1 MKFSL
6 KGKKTESK
14 EEVYDSSKPF
24 APRIPVVNLIP
35 TALVLK
41 YQKLALLKK
50 IELILLGIILLF
62 AALWGANFAFAG
74 IQTVTTGAVTNEIN
88 SLQGKVAEVEPYQKY
103 LEGIELT
110 RSNMSKVFAKN
121 IDMGKVMDSIV
132 AAGNTNSITLSNIK
146 ITEAT
151 TTTEQ
156 NTCVNSNPFDN
167 VAQVGCINLSGSANN
182 QAEIIA
188 FFDALGKTEGL
199 TNAFITSMGSGSNTV
214 IFSGSISMTDKIYIQ
229 RFGYLTEKID
239 SILKGGGIGIA
250 SANSTATKATATPT
264 ATPTPSAS
272 KSSTATP
279 GPTATANAAVDTRFG
294 TCKEAIAAGFGPY
307 TKGTDP
313 EYEWYQAEDV
323 TNSGKVCI
331 A

>member
-6 KGKKTESK
+6 KGKKAETKDEA
-14 EEVYDSSKPF
+14 YDSSKPF

-35 TALVLK
+35 AALVLK
-41 YQKLALLKK
+41 YQKLELIKK
-50 IELILLGIILLF
+50 TELILLGIVLLF

-88 SLQGKVAEVEPYQKY
+88 GLQGQVAKVEPYQKY

-110 RSNMSKVFAKN
+110 RSNMGKVFKSN
-121 IDMGKVMDSIV
+121 IDMGKVMDAIV
-132 AAGNTNSITLSNIK
+132 AAGGANSITLSNIK
-146 ITEAT
+146 VTEST

-156 NTCVNSNPFDN
+156 NTCINSNPFDN
-167 VAQVGCINLSGSANN
+167 VAQVGCINLSGSANS
-182 QAEIIA
+182 QAEIIS

-199 TNAFITSMGSGSNTV
+199 TNAFITSMGTGSNTV
-214 IFSGSISMTDKIYIQ
+214 IFSGSISMTDGIYIQ
-229 RFGYLTEKID
+229 RFGYLTETID
-239 SILKGGGIGIA
+239 DILKSGGIDT
-250 SANSTATKATATPT
+250 SSSTKTTPVPAPTKT

-272 KSSTATP
+272 STP
-279 GPTATANAAVDTRFG
+279 GATATAKPAVDTRFG

-307 TKGTDP
+307 TKGTDA
-313 EYEWYQAEDV
+313 EYDWYQAEDV